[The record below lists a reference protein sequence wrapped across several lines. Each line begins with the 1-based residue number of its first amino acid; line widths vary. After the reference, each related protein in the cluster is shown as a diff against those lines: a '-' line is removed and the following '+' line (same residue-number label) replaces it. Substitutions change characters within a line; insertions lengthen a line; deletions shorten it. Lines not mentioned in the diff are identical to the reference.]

1 MNYFRKIQFNIVQKL
16 LETSEILVFQKRT
29 NKVLNSVLNDS
40 IAVVFDIGANKG
52 QSIKLFQK
60 WFPKSKIYSFEPNPK
75 LFSQLKNKYLNNK
88 QIKLF
93 EVALSNKNGEKQFNE
108 NLFDSS
114 STLETINPHSKY
126 LQKKSRILGVSQEN
140 LITSSYPVRIKKL
153 SDVIKELNLKTV
165 DFIKIDVEG
174 HELNCLKG
182 LFDGLNAEVKCIQ
195 IEAQSNDLYMNNDN
209 KSELF
214 DLMKKN
220 GFDKSEKIKHGF
232 GDFSDIIFW
241 KTKK

>member
-1 MNYFRKIQFNIVQKL
+1 MNYFRKIQFNIVQKI
-16 LETSEILVFQKRT
+16 LETNEILVFQKRT
-29 NKVLNSVLNDS
+29 SKVLNSVLNDS

-165 DFIKIDVEG
+165 DFIKIEHKILDFWSSNSIFDKRRK
-174 HELNCLKG
+174 LNENNDHWSFIDGPITANNPMGVHHAWGRTLK
-182 LFDGLNAEVKCIQ
+182 
-195 IEAQSNDLYMNNDN
+195 DLYNRYKSMN
-209 KSELF
+209 E
-214 DLMKKN
+214 
-220 GFDKSEKIKHGF
+220 
-232 GDFSDIIFW
+232 
-241 KTKK
+241 